1 MKSRVQKKF
10 FRARIFFA
18 IRLFHMNNENNA
30 MDDFFIFSPS
40 LP

>member
-1 MKSRVQKKF
+1 MKIRVQKKF

-30 MDDFFIFSPS
+30 QDDFFIFSPPLS
-40 LP
+40 